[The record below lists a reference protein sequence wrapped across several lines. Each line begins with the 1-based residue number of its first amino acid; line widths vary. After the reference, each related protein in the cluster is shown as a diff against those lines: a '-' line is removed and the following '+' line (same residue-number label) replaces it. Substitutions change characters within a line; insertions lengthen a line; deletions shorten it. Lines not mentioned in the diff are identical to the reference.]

1 MKVMQL
7 RFMYLLFLP
16 LLCPEKQDIKLVD
29 EILIVTPVRWD
40 IVPYE
45 ENEDVVFNGQKYM
58 VRYKVSYQN
67 GELISFRRFMPEG
80 PLDYTLEELK
90 ADTAIYISL
99 NIPIKQK
106 WQILGD
112 TLFDNANDIKIP
124 LSKLNDNYYKD
135 ETDRR
140 IFRAQ

>member
-1 MKVMQL
+1 M
-7 RFMYLLFLP
+7 
-16 LLCPEKQDIKLVD
+16 VD
-29 EILIVTPVRWD
+29 EIMVVFPVSDRF
-40 IVPYE
+40 VPYE

-58 VRYKVSYQN
+58 VRYKISYQN
-67 GELISFRRFMPEG
+67 GDLISFRRFMPEG
-80 PLDYTLEELK
+80 PLDYALEELK

-99 NIPIKQK
+99 DIPIKQK

-124 LSKLNDNYYKD
+124 LSKLDDNYYKD

-140 IFRAQ
+140 IYKAKILD